1 MKVSKI
7 IFYSA
12 TIIVAGALVVG
23 AVYLRNQRALQHTQ
37 VALPVVAP
45 WALHSARVQRQTVTS
60 GFLALA
66 TKKADSEVVVTP
78 QISGTII
85 AMGPREGQAFQPG
98 TVLARIDA
106 SQIEDEISALKADL
120 DAAVQQEGFQKKEL
134 ERQQSLLTKGFATQ
148 ETTDSAR
155 TAYIA
160 AQKKVAALGHQLSQL
175 KTRRSYTV
183 IVADKSG
190 SVAERL
196 AEPGNFATSGKPIYR
211 LSVFGKTRFSI
222 KVPQDVLNKLE
233 IGSEVVMM
241 SGSKT
246 FNARLT
252 RINQTLDALSMGSVE
267 VDLASSPFKLPAGAR
282 VPVRVITGKIKDAL
296 SVPVTAIAWSA
307 DGVSGFVV
315 RASGSGNKV
324 SLSKIPVKIIQSG
337 SHGVAIKADIEPS
350 DRVVVAQQSVLL
362 KLKDGDQA
370 ILAQGLV
377 Q

>member
-1 MKVSKI
+1 MKITKI
-7 IFYSA
+7 LSYSA
-12 TIIVAGALVVG
+12 AIIVAGALVVG
-23 AVYLRNQRALQHTQ
+23 AVYLRNQRAIQHTQ
-37 VALPVVAP
+37 VAPPVVAP
-45 WALHSARVQRQTVTS
+45 WALHSARVQRKTVAS

-66 TKKADSEVVVTP
+66 TKKSDSEVVVTP

-85 AMGPREGQAFQPG
+85 AMGPREGQEFQPG

-106 SQIEDEISALKADL
+106 SQINDEISALKADL

-134 ERQQSLLTKGFATQ
+134 VRQQSLLTKGFATQ

-190 SVAERL
+190 TVAERL
-196 AEPGNFATSGKPIYR
+196 AEPGNFAVSGKPIYR
-211 LSVFGKTRFSI
+211 LSVSGKTRFSI
-222 KVPQDVLNKLE
+222 KVPQAVLNKLQ
-233 IGSEVVMM
+233 IGSEVVMT
-241 SGSKT
+241 SGGKT

-252 RINQTLDALSMGSVE
+252 RINQTLDSLSMGSIE
-267 VDLASSPFKLPAGAR
+267 VDLASSPFRLPAGAR

-296 SVPVTAIAWSA
+296 SVPVTSIAWSA
-307 DGVSGFVV
+307 DGISGFVV
-315 RASGSGNKV
+315 RASGSGNTV
-324 SLSKIPVKIIQSG
+324 SLKKVPVKIINSS
-337 SHGVAIKADIEPS
+337 SHGVAIKADIQPN

-370 ILAQGLV
+370 ILAQGLA

>member
-1 MKVSKI
+1 MKIAKFIS
-7 IFYSA
+7 YSA
-12 TIIVAGALVVG
+12 AIAIAGALVVG
-23 AVYLRNQRALQHTQ
+23 AVYLRNQRAVQHTQ
-37 VALPVVAP
+37 VAPPVVAP
-45 WALHSARVQRQTVTS
+45 WALHSAKVQRKTIMS

-85 AMGPREGQAFQPG
+85 AMGPREGQVFQPG

-106 SQIEDEISALKADL
+106 SQIDDQISALKADL
-120 DAAVQQEGFQKKEL
+120 EAAIQQEDFQKKEL

-175 KTRRSYTV
+175 ETRRSYTV

-196 AEPGNFATSGKPIYR
+196 AEPGNFAITGKPIYR
-211 LSVFGKTRFSI
+211 LSVSGKTRFSI
-222 KVPQDVLNKLE
+222 KVPQAVLNKLQ
-233 IGSEVVMM
+233 IGSEVIMM
-241 SGSKT
+241 SGGKT
-246 FNARLT
+246 FNTRLT

-267 VDLASSPFKLPAGAR
+267 VDLSSSPFGLPAGAR
-282 VPVRVITGKIKDAL
+282 VPVRVITSKIKDAL

-307 DGVSGFVV
+307 DGTSGFVV
-315 RASGSGNKV
+315 KANGSGNKV
-324 SLSKIPVKIIQSG
+324 SLKKVPVKIIESS
-337 SHGVAIKADIEPS
+337 SHGVAIKADIRAN
-350 DRVVVAQQSVLL
+350 DRIIVAQQSVLL